1 MFSTRLQLTRATS
14 ASSSKFFKI
23 INIYNRMKTSPGWT
37 GNFKIA
43 VAASSSDILSVFEI
57 WQEICSLRF
66 LRSISLPIFY
76 DNIGGWLALLFL
88 IFVFPFLIFY
98 LHTMVIQINLFN
110 YGNSLCKSYW
120 QTLQHLFLGQH
131 VNDTIILL
139 YDSMILWYLGGSS
152 LCRCCYLFFF
162 CYLLFS
168 PWRF

>member
-1 MFSTRLQLTRATS
+1 M
-14 ASSSKFFKI
+14 
-23 INIYNRMKTSPGWT
+23 
-37 GNFKIA
+37 
-43 VAASSSDILSVFEI
+43 LS
-57 WQEICSLRF
+57 
-66 LRSISLPIFY
+66 SISQINFITYIFY

-88 IFVFPFLIFY
+88 ISVFPFLIFY

-152 LCRCCYLFFF
+152 LCGCSYFFF
-162 CYLLFS
+162 FFFIFYSHLGGFNGFNFLSFILFHYIILFAS
-168 PWRF
+168 C